1 MEKFALNYLTAILV
15 VVLLGQLVRLL
26 IRDDGR
32 LLLRLLRGS
41 FLLVTHS
48 TPGTRHSHSSNF
60 GWQP

>member
-32 LLLRLLRGS
+32 LLLRLL
-41 FLLVTHS
+41 
-48 TPGTRHSHSSNF
+48 
-60 GWQP
+60 